1 MSEAAVRPALEP
13 EIPKPAPPPPA
24 KVPYFSSRARTRLR
38 FWAAFL
44 AVAGVVAGAS
54 YGVYRYRESQPA
66 AVLPSAPARQ
76 GDFLV
81 LVRCRGEVQ
90 AERSVQVS
98 APMVPNLRI
107 AWMTPPGQ
115 TVKQG
120 ETIVKFDSSSATQQ
134 LMQKEAA
141 LRQAQATLDQALAQ
155 SKITSEQDK
164 TELADAN
171 FTVERA
177 RLEASK
183 QDIVSRLQ
191 GEISKIDYGISQQKL
206 KVQEATVDLH
216 ATSDRSKIASLT
228 RQRDQAQADVDITKA
243 RIAQMELKSPISGF
257 LIFNSN
263 YSQGW
268 MNAKPFK
275 VGDNVYAGMVLAE
288 MPDLATLR
296 MDAKVEEIDRG
307 RIAVNQEVRVRVD
320 SLPELTL
327 NASIR
332 QISLLA
338 EASNEFPPV
347 RSFRA
352 YAAIPK
358 PDPRLRPGM
367 NGGMDIII
375 SRIPNAISIPAK
387 ALFTHAGQPI
397 VYLAANGRYRA
408 VHVKVQARNPDEIAV
423 TGLRPGVMVTLVD
436 PEKKDVKK

>member
-1 MSEAAVRPALEP
+1 
-13 EIPKPAPPPPA
+13 
-24 KVPYFSSRARTRLR
+24 
-38 FWAAFL
+38 
-44 AVAGVVAGAS
+44 
-54 YGVYRYRESQPA
+54 
-66 AVLPSAPARQ
+66 
-76 GDFLV
+76 
-81 LVRCRGEVQ
+81 
-90 AERSVQVS
+90 
-98 APMVPNLRI
+98 
-107 AWMTPPGQ
+107 MTPPGA
-115 TVKQG
+115 TVKEG
-120 ETIVKFDSSSATQQ
+120 ESIVKFDSSSAQQ
-134 LMQKEAA
+134 TLMQKEAA

-183 QDIVSRLQ
+183 QEIVSRLQ
-191 GEISKIDYGISQQKL
+191 GEASKIDYGVSQQKL
-206 KVQEATVDLH
+206 KVQQATVDLH
-216 ATSDRSKIASLT
+216 ATSDTSKIASLT
-228 RQRDQAQADVDITKA
+228 RQRDQAQSDVDITKA

-263 YSQGW
+263 YAQGW

-288 MPDLATLR
+288 MPDLSTLL

-307 RIAVNQEVRVRVD
+307 RITANQEVKVRVD

-327 NASIR
+327 KATIR

-352 YAAIPK
+352 YAAIPN

-375 SRIPNAISIPAK
+375 NRIPKAISIPAK
-387 ALFTHAGQPI
+387 ALFTHAGKPI
-397 VYLAANGRYRA
+397 VYVAKNGRYHP
-408 VHVKVQARNPDEIAV
+408 VGIEVLARNPDEIAV
-423 TGLRPGVMVTLVD
+423 SGIQPGAMVTLVD
-436 PEKKDVKK
+436 PERKDAKK